1 MVSLFLTVITMMSL
15 PFVPKRELSRRAQKY
30 QLLVQIYQLLS
41 LLQAGQKRETLIERI
56 ESLVGSKGGPAMN
69 AFASHHHSNPGVDTI
84 CGFYKFVVG
93 SLLCSKRFF
102 SGYYGFPLSLK
113 TNTYKFLLDRELGRK
128 RTAKWM
134 CYFYNS
140 FIEQRTE
147 FSGVYQSCLA
157 SFEPNKLRRN
167 LPGN

>member
-56 ESLVGSKGGPAMN
+56 ESLVGSKGGPVMN

-84 CGFYKFVVG
+84 CGF
-93 SLLCSKRFF
+93 
-102 SGYYGFPLSLK
+102 
-113 TNTYKFLLDRELGRK
+113 
-128 RTAKWM
+128 
-134 CYFYNS
+134 
-140 FIEQRTE
+140 
-147 FSGVYQSCLA
+147 
-157 SFEPNKLRRN
+157 
-167 LPGN
+167 